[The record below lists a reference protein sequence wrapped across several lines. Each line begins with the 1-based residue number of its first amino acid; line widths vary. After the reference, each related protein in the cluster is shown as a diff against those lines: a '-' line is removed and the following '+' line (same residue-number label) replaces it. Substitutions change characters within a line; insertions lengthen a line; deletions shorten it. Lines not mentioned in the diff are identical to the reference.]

1 MKKTSIL
8 CLFGLIL
15 LGSSAWSQT
24 KKSSSTEQAVTALEQ
39 QWLQAQKTNNADLL
53 LPLLAENFVETSS
66 DGKLTDKAATIASA
80 KSTKWSSAEYNDVK
94 VRVFGNTAIAIG
106 GFRGK
111 GTDESNKPVEVNE
124 RWTDTWV
131 KMPNGKW
138 QCVASQATS
147 VKM

>member
-39 QWLQAQKTNNADLL
+39 QWLQAQKTNNTDLL
-53 LPLLAENFVETSS
+53 PPLLAENFVETSS

-94 VRVFGNTAIAIG
+94 VRVFGNTAIATG

>member
-53 LPLLAENFVETSS
+53 PPLLAENFVETSS

-94 VRVFGNTAIAIG
+94 VRVFGNTAIATG